1 MAEDRVRAI
10 WPAALLAL
18 ASGCAAQTAAID
30 DRLLAEPHLASAAA
44 QVRRCYQSP
53 RVSHSGRQI
62 VTTLRLRITDQGYT
76 DGLPVIVGQHGVTAA
91 NRAFADRMAQAA
103 IGAVVRCAP
112 LRLPPE
118 LYRNG
123 WREFELTFSPLA
135 TA

>member
-1 MAEDRVRAI
+1 MDDRVF
-10 WPAALLAL
+10 AA
-18 ASGCAAQTAAID
+18 
-30 DRLLAEPHLASAAA
+30 PHLASAAA
-44 QVRRCYQSP
+44 QVKRCYQSP

-62 VTTLRLRITDQGYT
+62 VTTLRLRITDQGFP